1 VNDDAP
7 EVTVSIEGD
16 DVFEQD
22 GRHFN
27 FFQAVD
33 LIEKMHPGA
42 ARVGYRGPCRTEPVR
57 FVGNFSLGFP
67 ASDIEQVERYIT
79 ADGHIR
85 YRMMVNFL
93 GLYGQSS
100 PLPTW
105 YTEDVVH
112 EELDDHAVK
121 DFLDLFQHRA
131 VSLLKR
137 CWTKYRY
144 YREYRPDG
152 SDPISQ
158 WLFALMGVLHPSL
171 REGTALNWQR
181 LLAYAGIIAMRN
193 HSAPMIRGVMSHYF
207 PETPIEIEQFVEQ
220 MSPIA
225 ADQLARLGAGNCR
238 LGEDLTIGEAVP
250 DCGSRIKIRMGPLG
264 FARFRRFLPDG
275 DDHAAAK
282 DLVNILLIDQLQCDF
297 ELILRRDQI
306 PPLELIGDSPCR
318 LGWSTWLGER
328 DEDGVVVF
336 SD

>member
-1 VNDDAP
+1 MAERRRSAAP
-7 EVTVSIEGD
+7 ALS
-16 DVFEQD
+16 DVFERD
-22 GRHFN
+22 ARHFS

-33 LIEKMHPGA
+33 LIEKQDA
-42 ARVGYRGPCRTEPVR
+42 DVARLGYRGPCAKEPIR
-57 FVGNFSLGFP
+57 FVGNISLGFP
-67 ASDIEQVERYIT
+67 SSDIEQIERVEGD
-79 ADGHIR
+79 DGRVR

-105 YTEDVVH
+105 YTEDLVH
-112 EELDDHAVK
+112 EELDEHAVK

-131 VSLLKR
+131 VSLLQR

-144 YREYRPDG
+144 YREYRHDG
-152 SDPISQ
+152 TDPISQ

-171 REGTALNWQR
+171 RESTSLHWQR

-207 PETPIEIEQFVEQ
+207 PGTPIQIEQFIED

-225 ADQLARLGAGNCR
+225 EEQWARLGSANCR
-238 LGEDLTIGEAVP
+238 LGEDLTIGERVP
-250 DCGSRIKIRMGPLG
+250 DCGSRIRIRMGPLG

-275 DDHAAAK
+275 ADHAAAK

-297 ELILRRDQI
+297 ELILREDQI
-306 PPLELIGDSPCR
+306 PPLRLVDDSPCR
-318 LGWSTWLGER
+318 LGWSTWLGNR

-336 SD
+336 TD

>member
-1 VNDDAP
+1 VNDGVP
-7 EVTVSIEGD
+7 EISVSLEGD
-16 DVFEQD
+16 DTFEQD
-22 GRHFN
+22 ARHLN

-33 LIEKMHPGA
+33 LIEKMSPNA
-42 ARVGYRGPCRTEPVR
+42 AKLGHRGPCAKEPIR

-67 ASDIEQVERYIT
+67 ASDIEQIERYV
-79 ADGHIR
+79 AHDGKVR

-105 YTEDVVH
+105 YTEDIVH
-112 EELDDHAVK
+112 EELDEHAVK

-131 VSLLKR
+131 VSLVQR

-158 WLFALMGVLHPSL
+158 WMFSLMGVLHPAL

-181 LLAYAGIIAMRN
+181 LLAYAGVIAMRN
-193 HSAPMIRGVMSHYF
+193 HSAPMIRGVMAHYF
-207 PETPIEIEQFVEQ
+207 PETPIEIEQFIEQ

-225 ADQLARLGAGNCR
+225 PDQRAHLGTANCQ

-250 DCGSRIKIRMGPLG
+250 DCGSRIKIVMGPLG

-297 ELILRRDQI
+297 ELILRQDQI
-306 PPLELIGDSPCR
+306 PPLELAENSPCR
-318 LGWSTWLGER
+318 LGWSTWLGQR